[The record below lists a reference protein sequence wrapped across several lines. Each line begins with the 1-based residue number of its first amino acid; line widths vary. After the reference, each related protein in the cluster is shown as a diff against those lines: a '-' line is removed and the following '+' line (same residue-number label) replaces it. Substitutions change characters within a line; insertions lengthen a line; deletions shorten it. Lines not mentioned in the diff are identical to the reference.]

1 MEKLFGGFLLVV
13 AGILFYYRAWIFGII
28 VLLIALA
35 LIFNWKGRGDA
46 DSGDSIDF
54 SSDDSGSD

>member
-35 LIFNWKGRGDA
+35 LIFNWKSRGDE
-46 DSGDSIDF
+46 GDSIDF
-54 SSDDSGSD
+54 SSGDSDSD